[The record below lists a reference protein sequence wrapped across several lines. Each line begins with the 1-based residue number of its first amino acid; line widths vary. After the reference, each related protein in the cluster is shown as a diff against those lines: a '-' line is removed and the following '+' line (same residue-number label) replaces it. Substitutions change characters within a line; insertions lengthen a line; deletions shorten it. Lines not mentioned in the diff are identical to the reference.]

1 MFIGFKE
8 RMLTLRSTPK
18 LEYYDMETGEKKG
31 EILLNKETPI
41 TTEGNK
47 IFNVTN
53 AKKPYVFKSLK
64 AQDWVEM
71 IKSAIV
77 GAYY

>member
-31 EILLNKETPI
+31 
-41 TTEGNK
+41 
-47 IFNVTN
+47 
-53 AKKPYVFKSLK
+53 
-64 AQDWVEM
+64 
-71 IKSAIV
+71 
-77 GAYY
+77 